1 MHSTCSV
8 KIYRRKTNSY
18 RSISDLVVVVV
29 LLILYSYP
37 NVASVTFCACIRVFC
52 FSVLLVAMVLLSP
65 HAAPVVSSTE
75 IRVGVTLTRFRFLE
89 DGPRLPGSALSLD
102 AQEVQCRTVS
112 QPGHRKTPEAR
123 TTATVAATEV
133 TAAQRI
139 CYGRQS
145 PPSTSHSCSLSL
157 SQIL

>member
-18 RSISDLVVVVV
+18 RSISDLVVVV

-37 NVASVTFCACIRVFC
+37 RVVTVTLCACIRVFC